1 MPHNLPYE
9 ILIEKYKELQL
20 RVTRFSSIEQELIN
34 TRDRLDQE
42 LLLYKRLQ
50 HYSSLSLKITQ
61 EDELLTIMGEALVDI
76 LEIESSVVMYKPTIE
91 NAETKI
97 ICEGIKTECSGKLL
111 ESELLALTADF
122 QQGKPH
128 LLKNEKL
135 NQSERLICFSSAIFG
150 HYLDKELNFEILFF
164 AAISTEN
171 ERLYAKLEE
180 KHLDIFGVFINHMQS
195 VLANKI
201 RSEQIEKQIDLISK
215 SEHELRKLSL
225 IATKSKSGVI
235 IADSHGRIEWVND
248 AFINISGYELDEVIG
263 KKPKD
268 FLQGPHSTVEKKKE
282 LSEALANKKDIE
294 IVIINQNKKGE
305 PYYNQLEIVSV
316 FDDAGKHVN
325 FIAIQKDITGE
336 IEQQR
341 EILKMNSRFQLI
353 TQFSQ
358 IGIWE
363 WEVSS
368 NEVNWNDVAFQLMGI
383 DKKYVNDQLFQR
395 WQNAI
400 VEEDRDKVMKGLDGL
415 IHENKSFIKQVYRIT
430 KADDFSER
438 IIQSQTIAERDA
450 EGKLLRLVG
459 SLQDITEVKKLQHNL
474 ESAVVERDSS
484 LKKMHELKG
493 FYERILNHSPSEI
506 LVFNKDLELNF
517 INSSKATSKSVWN
530 HFGHYKLAELKD
542 KNDIEGVKEA
552 IITLEQAVS
561 ERKLIQSE
569 DCFTDEE
576 GNVIY
581 YLRNV
586 LPYINEKN
594 ELENVIVIGVDITD
608 QKNIQED
615 VLKKNKE
622 LSKINMELDQFV
634 YSISH
639 DLRSPLLSI
648 KGIISLVLQ
657 SQGLS
662 PENIKLLNLTLN
674 SAGRLDNTIQ
684 EILEYSRN
692 SRTEVSHSDF
702 NLREMIQN
710 VFDDLRFSSNSNI
723 SMNLDVVGDPMI
735 FSDKARMGVVLKNVI
750 GNSIKYKREDIDA
763 KIDILINHQK
773 DFLKITVTDNGE
785 GITPKHLSKVFD
797 MFYRGTTTSVGTGL
811 GLYICKEIV
820 NKLGGQI
827 EIESEPGLGTS
838 LYLTFK
844 Y

>member
-1 MPHNLPYE
+1 VPENLPYE
-9 ILIEKYKELQL
+9 TLIDRYKELQL

-50 HYSSLSLKITQ
+50 HYSSLSLNINN
-61 EDELLTIMGEALVDI
+61 EDELLIMMGEALIDI
-76 LEIESSVVMYKPTIE
+76 LEIESAVVVYNPFTP
-91 NAETKI
+91 NSDAKI
-97 ICEGIKTECSGKLL
+97 ICEGIKSDDSGKKIATDLI
-111 ESELLALTADF
+111 ALTTDLNK
-122 QQGKPH
+122 GRPH
-128 LLKNEKL
+128 LLCKDKL
-135 NQSERLICFSSAIFG
+135 GQSENLNLFSSAIFG
-150 HYLDKELNFEILFF
+150 NYFDKELKFEILFF
-164 AAISTEN
+164 AAISKEN
-171 ERLYAKLEE
+171 EKLYLKIEE
-180 KHLDIFGVFINHMQS
+180 KHLDIFGVFINQMQS
-195 VLANKI
+195 VLANKK
-201 RSEQIEKQIDLISK
+201 RSEQIENQIELISK

-235 IADSHGRIEWVND
+235 IADSYGRVEWVND
-248 AFINISGYELDEVIG
+248 AFSQISGYQLDEIIG

-268 FLQGPHSTVEKKKE
+268 FLQGPDATPEKRKA
-282 LSEALANKKDIE
+282 LSDALSDKKDIE
-294 IVIINQNKKGE
+294 IVIVNHNKKGE
-305 PYYNQLEIVSV
+305 AYYNQLEIVSV

-363 WEVSS
+363 WDVSS

-383 DKKYVNDQLFQR
+383 KKTKSNEQLFQQ
-395 WQNAI
+395 WKNAI
-400 VEEDRDKVMKGLDGL
+400 IDEDRDKIMKGLDGL
-415 IHENKSFIKQVYRIT
+415 IHENISFVKQIYRIT
-430 KADDFSER
+430 KADDLSER
-438 IIQSQTIAERDA
+438 VIQSQTIAERDV

-484 LKKMHELKG
+484 LKKIHELKG

-506 LVFNKDLELNF
+506 LVFNKDLELTF
-517 INSSKATSKSVWN
+517 INASKANSNSVWN
-530 HFGHYKLAELKD
+530 NFGHFKFTELKE
-542 KNDIEGVKEA
+542 NSHIQGIKEA
-552 IITLEQAVS
+552 VNTLEQAVS

-569 DCFTDEE
+569 DRFTDQE

-581 YLRNV
+581 YLRNI

-594 ELENVIVIGVDITD
+594 ELENVIVIGVDITE

-615 VLKKNKE
+615 VLYKNKE

-657 SQGLS
+657 SQGLN
-662 PENIKLLNLTLN
+662 PENVKLLNLTLN
-674 SAGRLDNTIQ
+674 SASRLDNTIQ

-692 SRTEVSHSDF
+692 SRTEVSHADF
-702 NLREMIQN
+702 DLKEMIQN
-710 VFDDLRFSSNSNI
+710 VFDDLRFSSHTNI
-723 SMNLDVVGDPMI
+723 SMNLNVVGDPI
-735 FSDKARMGVVLKNVI
+735 VFSDKARMGVVLKNVI

-763 KIDILINHQK
+763 KIDIQINHQK
-773 DFLKITVTDNGE
+773 DILKITVTDNGE
-785 GITPKHLSKVFD
+785 GIPQKHLIKVFD

-827 EIESEPGLGTS
+827 ELESEPGLGTS